1 MPSAKSFVLL
11 YLHSLFGVI
20 GRRLPHSSAYC
31 DKTLRDHGGGKRR
44 VVICGFAAKPSGGF
58 TTGGFALSPYVPLL
72 GACQGTTRQRWV
84 SDQHQSGPPH
94 GPTAD
99 KHTLSLTPLLPILAC
114 EPFSQTDGGGGK
126 RLTEAGTAP
135 VRINKG

>member
-44 VVICGFAAKPSGGF
+44 VVICGFAAKSS
-58 TTGGFALSPYVPLL
+58 AVRNRRLCLVPPIRCRVAAVL
-72 GACQGTTRQRWV
+72 GRARQRWMQ
-84 SDQHQSGPPH
+84 DQHRSGTPI
-94 GPTAD
+94 PT
-99 KHTLSLTPLLPILAC
+99 SPNG
-114 EPFSQTDGGGGK
+114 FSRFIGE
-126 RLTEAGTAP
+126 R
-135 VRINKG
+135 RI

>member
-84 SDQHQSGPPH
+84 SDQHRSGTPMIRLRTSIRSRGH
-94 GPTAD
+94 
-99 KHTLSLTPLLPILAC
+99 LSHLFLRFIGEPRGFDSWAGSGGATRYKKAINLT
-114 EPFSQTDGGGGK
+114 
-126 RLTEAGTAP
+126 
-135 VRINKG
+135 